1 MLLSRVSP
9 GAYEILFNVVVEFLK
24 QIPTVFKILTAAPTA
39 VNQLLA
45 LVVVILGAKVLIG
58 FYDWVKEFFIW
69 LNEKL

>member
-9 GAYEILFNVVVEFLK
+9 GAYEILFNLVVEFLK

-45 LVVVILGAKVLIG
+45 LVVVILGAKVIIG

>member
-9 GAYEILFNVVVEFLK
+9 GAYEILFNLVVEFLK

-45 LVVVILGAKVLIG
+45 LVVVILGAKVLVG

>member
-9 GAYEILFNVVVEFLK
+9 GAYEILFNLVVEFLK

-45 LVVVILGAKVLIG
+45 LVVVILGAKVIIG
-58 FYDWVKEFFIW
+58 FYDWVKEFYMA
-69 LNEKL
+69 K

>member
-9 GAYEILFNVVVEFLK
+9 GAYEILFNLVVEFLK

-39 VNQLLA
+39 VNPLLA
-45 LVVVILGAKVLIG
+45 LVVVILGAKVIIG